1 MSAVLAGSPPL
12 MAAPKVLTF
21 DLVVYGS
28 TPSGIMAAVAA
39 ARSGLKVALVD
50 KAQHVGGMV
59 TSGLSY
65 TDRGKTET
73 IGGIP
78 REFFERVGRHYNESV
93 EWGFEPHVAEQVLHD
108 MLQQA
113 HVEVFLDARL
123 RETHGVEKEAHAFY
137 EFLLRTDRLSR
148 HWNSWIARTM
158 AI

>member
-1 MSAVLAGSPPL
+1 MQRNSVTKPLETLPPRPSLRPSPRSLSAEERLVRIAGSLLLMSAVLAGSYPL
-12 MAAPKVLTF
+12 IAASKVLTF

-73 IGGIP
+73 IG
-78 REFFERVGRHYNESV
+78 
-93 EWGFEPHVAEQVLHD
+93 
-108 MLQQA
+108 
-113 HVEVFLDARL
+113 
-123 RETHGVEKEAHAFY
+123 
-137 EFLLRTDRLSR
+137 
-148 HWNSWIARTM
+148 
-158 AI
+158 